1 MFAAKRCGTVDAV
14 KQSVK
19 CCGGEEERGQR
30 ERRLR
35 IVSDGMVLH
44 GSGRGKSSTCKEQS

>member
-30 ERRLR
+30 ERRHR